1 MGDKPKTEWTK
12 ERASVVQSTE
22 AKKHGGEV
30 PEGNYARGAQSRAD
44 KPKTE
49 WTKERAS
56 VVQGVEAK
64 KHGGE
69 VPVGNYARDAQ
80 SRADKNE
87 AANK

>member
-1 MGDKPKTEWTK
+1 MG
-12 ERASVVQSTE
+12 
-22 AKKHGGEV
+22 
-30 PEGNYARGAQSRAD
+30 D

-69 VPVGNYARDAQ
+69 VPEGNYARGAQ

-87 AANK
+87 PANK